1 MKTTKPPVVI
11 AHRVFAHEN
20 FDKAAQTLL
29 RLLHGAQLQSPDAER
44 VLYLDIDGYKNSN
57 GGFDD
62 DMYELQAKFMA
73 EILMKFLTRV
83 ETPLDAYRNSMPKDN
98 NIPEALNLIRV
109 DGSQRA

>member
-1 MKTTKPPVVI
+1 MKTTKPSVVI
-11 AHRVFAHEN
+11 SHRIFAHEN

-29 RLLHGAQLQSPDAER
+29 RLLHRAQLQSPGAER
-44 VLYLDIDGYKNSN
+44 VLFLDIDGHTNPN

-62 DMYELQAKFMA
+62 DMFELQTKFMA

-83 ETPLDAYRNSMPKDN
+83 ETPLGAYRNSRPQDN

-109 DGSQRA
+109 DSSQTA